1 MITDDKLGNKN
12 NLQMYENIS
21 KLTQNL
27 RNANQNEM
35 LNNG

>member
-12 NLQMYENIS
+12 NLQMYESIS